1 MKRAKAP
8 GVRVIRTGRTVRSV
22 AVTRTDTNLVGTLLE
37 RRYRVDRLLARGGMS
52 AVYRGLDTRL
62 DRQVAIKI
70 MDPRFAD
77 DLEFVERFEREAR
90 SAARLHHPHVVAVHD
105 QGVDTTYG
113 EEATRAFLIMELV
126 DGGTLRDLMQ
136 EQGPMDVAL
145 ALSVIEPVLSA
156 LSAAHNAGLIHRDVK
171 PENVLIGRGGTI
183 GAGGVVKVADFGL
196 VRAVGG
202 TGTSGANTIL
212 GTVAYLSP
220 EQVTTG
226 MTTARGDVYSTGILL
241 YEMLT
246 GRVPYTGD
254 TAISVAYRHV
264 NDDVP
269 RPGELRPGIPPA
281 LDELILRATRRDP
294 LARPE
299 DAGVFLTELN
309 QLRASLGI
317 PTVMIPVPPPPDG
330 DRVSDVE
337 RTMPGVS
344 GGPVMTPVPP
354 LGAESTMVMSGPRG
368 TMALNRGMPMG
379 GPPPTSPPMGMPA
392 QRPPR
397 RGQPGSSTPPKKPTG
412 LAALLALKGRN
423 RWIALAAAV
432 VLLGALIGTGAWLL
446 SPSDGVSRVEV
457 PSVAEKSQADAGTAL
472 RELKLVPKFTKE
484 QSNTVASS
492 QVIRTDPPEGTE
504 VNPGDTVT
512 VVISTGRPTVPDI
525 QAGTSIGEAEKVIR
539 EAGLVPGR
547 APDDFSPDVAA
558 GSVLSID
565 PPSGSPVDIGGQV
578 TITLSKGPAPLP
590 VPDVVGQ
597 TKDDAFKILQ
607 TAGFQPVA
615 VADDSNPDAPPNTV
629 TRTDPP
635 GNTTVAGTSKRIN
648 VFVAAD
654 QQIPVPDVKFKPFD
668 EARQILTSQGFQ
680 VDIKSNRGRGGG
692 GGGFDFVLSQ
702 NPGAGTLVKKGSKV
716 ELRGIG

>member
-1 MKRAKAP
+1 
-8 GVRVIRTGRTVRSV
+8 
-22 AVTRTDTNLVGTLLE
+22 VTRTDTNLVGTLLE

-52 AVYRGLDTRL
+52 SVYRGLDTRL

-126 DGGTLRDLMQ
+126 DGGTLRDLMY
-136 EQGPMDVAL
+136 EQGPLDVAL
-145 ALSVIEPVLSA
+145 ALSVVEPVLSA
-156 LSAAHNAGLIHRDVK
+156 LAAAHNAGLIHRDVK

-196 VRAVGG
+196 VRAVASA
-202 TGTSGANTIL
+202 GTSSANTIL

-246 GRVPYTGD
+246 GRAPYTGD

-269 RPGELRPGIPPA
+269 RPSELRPGLPPA

-299 DAGVFLTELN
+299 DAGVFLAELN
-309 QLRASLGI
+309 QLRAALAI
-317 PTVMIPVPPPPDG
+317 PAVTIPVPPPPDG

-344 GGPVMTPVPP
+344 GGPAMTAIPRSA
-354 LGAESTMVMSGPRG
+354 AEATMVMSGPRG
-368 TMALNRGMPMG
+368 TMALNRDMTMGAPPPSPPAGMP
-379 GPPPTSPPMGMPA
+379 T
-392 QRPPR
+392 QNPPR
-397 RGQPGSSTPPKKPTG
+397 RRSAPPPEKVTG
-412 LAALLALKGRN
+412 LKALNGLSRRN

-432 VLLGALIGTGAWLL
+432 VLLGALIGTGAYLL
-446 SPSDGVSRVEV
+446 TPSGGVSTVEI
-457 PSVAEKSQADAGTAL
+457 PSVAGESQADAGTAL
-472 RELKLVPKFTKE
+472 RNLKLVPKFTKE

-492 QVIRTDPPEGTE
+492 QVIRTDPPEGTTL
-504 VNPGDTVT
+504 NPGDAVT
-512 VVISTGRPTVPDI
+512 VVISSGRPVVPEI
-525 QAGTSIGEAEKVIR
+525 QAGTSVGEAEKVIR
-539 EAGLVPGR
+539 EAGLEPSR
-547 APDDFSPDVAA
+547 APDAFSPDVPLGA
-558 GSVLSID
+558 VLSVD
-565 PPSGSPVDIGGQV
+565 PSPGSPVDIGGQV
-578 TITLSKGPAPLP
+578 TITLSKGPAPLL
-590 VPDVVGQ
+590 VPDVVGK

-607 TAGFQPVA
+607 GAGFQPVM
-615 VADDSNPDAPPNTV
+615 VQDNNPGAPPNTV
-629 TRTDPP
+629 TRTDPQANAQVP
-635 GNTTVAGTSKRIN
+635 AASKRIN
-648 VFVAAD
+648 VFVAGD
-654 QQIPVPDVKFKPFD
+654 QQVTVPDVKFKQFD
-668 EARQILTSQGFQ
+668 EARQILTDQGFQ
-680 VDIKSNRGRGGG
+680 VDIKGGHGRGGGG

-702 NPGAGTLVKKGSKV
+702 NPAAGTKVDKGSKV
-716 ELRGIG
+716 ELKGIG